1 MKDED
6 LSLEFKGVWI
16 PAAIWLNKDIS
27 LQEKM
32 LLVKIDSFKECFAS
46 NQYLADFMC
55 LSVPRVKSILGNL
68 RKLEFITSHE
78 ERKGNLTIK
87 RTLYV
92 DPIKFHG
99 IARIE
104 NDTKVV
110 LDPIR
115 GRTGSDTHSNTVSN
129 KDKKEIKTCK
139 PTVDQHYYSIRVV
152 FNFWKAVMIKSD
164 ATKLDGKRS
173 TAIKNRLR
181 DGYTVDQIKQAIDK
195 CSLTPHNMGQNNQG
209 QKYNDIELICRNASN
224 LERFI
229 ESTPGQT
236 GQQVAINNNQSFDDA
251 LKRTF

>member
-1 MKDED
+1 MKDEN
-6 LSLEFKGVWI
+6 LSPEFKGVWI
-16 PAAIWLNKDIS
+16 PAAIWLNKDLS

-46 NQYLADFMC
+46 NQYLADFMD
-55 LSVPRVKSILGNL
+55 LSVPRVKAILGNL

-115 GRTGSDTHSNTVSN
+115 GRIVSDTHSNTVSN
-129 KDKKEIKTCK
+129 KDKKEIKTCE
-139 PTVDQHYYSIRVV
+139 PMANTMNIGHL
-152 FNFWKAVMIKSD
+152 FAFWKETMFKSG
-164 ATKLDGKRS
+164 ATKLDSKRS
-173 TAIKNRLR
+173 TAIKNRLQ
-181 DGYTVDQIKQAIDK
+181 DGYTIDQIKKAIIN
-195 CSLTPHNMGQNNQG
+195 CSLTPHNMGKNNQG
-209 QKYNDIELICRNASN
+209 QKYNDIELICRNVSN

-236 GQQVAINNNQSFDDA
+236 SQQVAINNNQSFDDA
-251 LKRTF
+251 LKRVF

>member
-1 MKDED
+1 MKDEN

-16 PAAIWLNKDIS
+16 PAAIWLNKDLS

-115 GRTGSDTHSNTVSN
+115 GRIESDTHSNTVSN
-129 KDKKEIKTCK
+129 KDKKEIKTCQPMANRDDVK
-139 PTVDQHYYSIRVV
+139 DI
-152 FNFWKAVMIKSD
+152 FNHWKKTMLKSG
-164 ATKLDGKRS
+164 ATKLDSKRAG
-173 TAIKNRLR
+173 AIKTRLS
-181 DGYTVDQIKQAIDK
+181 DGYTVDQIKSAIIN
-195 CSLTPHNMGQNNQG
+195 CSLTPHNMGQNDRG
-209 QKYNDIELICRNASN
+209 HKFNDIELICRNASN

-229 ESTPGQT
+229 ESTPTQA

-251 LKRTF
+251 LKRVF